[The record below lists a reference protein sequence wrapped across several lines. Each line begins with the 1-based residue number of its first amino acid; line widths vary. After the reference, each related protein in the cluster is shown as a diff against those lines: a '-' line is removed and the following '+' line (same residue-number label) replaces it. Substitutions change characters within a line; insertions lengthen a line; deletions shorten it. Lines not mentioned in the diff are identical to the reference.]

1 MKNNYNDCLTRLL
14 KDEGGYSNDP
24 RDPGGA
30 TNFGI
35 TLNDYRKYIDSE
47 GTADSVRRMSVDQA
61 KTIYKSKYWDA
72 LNCDNLASGVDYT
85 CFDYGVNSG
94 LGRPRKAL
102 SQFKDKTGADLINAI
117 NDERMSFLKS
127 LRTWPTF
134 GKGWGPRVDRVR
146 AYSLKLNANKPSSMA
161 SGGAAAGAV
170 IAGGTAMASTP
181 HHYWPWIVGGTLIA
195 ALVGFFG
202 FEYYEYKKVN

>member
-1 MKNNYNDCLTRLL
+1 MRINYNDCLTRLL
-14 KDEGGYSNDP
+14 KDEGGYTNDP

-35 TLNDYRKYIDSE
+35 TLTDYRKYIDSE
-47 GTADSVRRMSVDQA
+47 GTADSVRKMSVEDA
-61 KTIYKSKYWDA
+61 KTIYKTKYWDA
-72 LNCDNLASGVDYT
+72 LGCDTLPSGVDYS

-102 SQFKDKTGADLINAI
+102 QQFKDKTGADLINAI
-117 NDERMSFLKS
+117 NDERLAFLKS

-146 AYSLKLNANKPSSMA
+146 AYSLKLNSGKSMA
-161 SGGAAAGAV
+161 SGGAATGAV
-170 IAGGTAMASTP
+170 IAGGAAMASTP
-181 HHYWPWIVGGTLIA
+181 QHYWPWIIGGTVIA
-195 ALVGFFG
+195 AIVAFIG
-202 FEYYEYKKVN
+202 FEYYEHRKLNA